1 MLSAAHVLAMDAKN
15 LFDVVDSIRQRYQ
28 HLFPPSATKETS
40 CSSSFESTSGSIV
53 TEPVNYLGGYIKTS
67 TSGDLLQ
74 NTGIYD
80 NDLHHSFNSQL
91 QLQNPKAGI
100 DLSGGGSL
108 QRGMSLGLDTTRS
121 TNEPLRIV
129 EETLGSPGEHMYCN
143 TSALHGHA

>member
-53 TEPVNYLGGYIKTS
+53 AEPVNDLGGYIKTS

-108 QRGMSLGLDTTRS
+108 QRGISLGLDTTRS